1 MSSRVTTLERIAAF
15 TPRHSI
21 PIEDAGESLGL
32 NRYVV
37 RMFRNI
43 HGFDRLHE
51 DAQLD
56 LFGLVTAAAELVVKA
71 TPDPSAIRYV
81 LFAHTVLDVTPST
94 IDAADVIREALGL
107 VNADAFAVT
116 QQHCASGLAAID
128 IAGELLRADDDPTA
142 RALVLTGEKPVT
154 ARFRVVNNTTIL
166 GEASTACLVGAG
178 GTGDVVRAYA
188 TKTQVLLS
196 DGVYLAE
203 DLVTEFND
211 NYTAFLSEA
220 IHKALDQ
227 SGLTLDDITMLVPH
241 NVSKLLWWRTLDEL
255 GIDRSRAFFDNIG
268 RYSHCCCA
276 DPFLNYATL
285 RDEGRLV
292 EGGLYLLTS
301 VGLGAT
307 YAAMV
312 IEHRGGGATA

>member
-15 TPRHSI
+15 TPDRSV
-21 PIEDAGESLGL
+21 PIEELGEQLGL

-37 RMFRNI
+37 RMFRNL
-43 HGFDRLHE
+43 HGFDQVR
-51 DAQLD
+51 DDPAID
-56 LFGLVTAAAELVVKA
+56 VFALVAAAGERVVKEL
-71 TPDPSAIRYV
+71 PDPGVVKYV
-81 LFAHTVLDVTPST
+81 LYAHTVLDVTPST
-94 IDAADVIREALGL
+94 IDAADVIRQALGL
-107 VNADAFAVT
+107 PEAEAFAVT
-116 QQHCASGLAAID
+116 QQHCASGLAAVD
-128 IAGELLRADDDPTA
+128 IAGELLRAEDDPSV

-166 GEASTACLVGAG
+166 GEASTACLVSAG
-178 GTGDVVRAYA
+178 GDGDVVRSYA

-203 DLVTEFND
+203 DLVKEFND
-211 NYTAFLSEA
+211 NYVAFLAEA
-220 IHKALDQ
+220 VGKAVDRA
-227 SGLTLDDITMLVPH
+227 GVGLDDITMLVPH
-241 NVSKLLWWRTLDEL
+241 NVSKLLWQRTLDEI
-255 GIDRSRAFFDNIG
+255 GIDRSKAYFGNIP

-285 RDEGRLV
+285 RDEGRLAD
-292 EGGLYLLTS
+292 GGLYLLTS

-312 IEHRGGGATA
+312 VEHRGGR